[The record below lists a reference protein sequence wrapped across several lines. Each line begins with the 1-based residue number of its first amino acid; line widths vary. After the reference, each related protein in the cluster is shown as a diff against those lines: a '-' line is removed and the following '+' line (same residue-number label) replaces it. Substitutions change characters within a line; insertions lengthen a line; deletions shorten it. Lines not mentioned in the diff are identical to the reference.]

1 MEIIN
6 IQRHLAQQEKLYR
19 EARGDFSA
27 LLLQIALAAKMVAA
41 QVRRAGL
48 LNVLGN
54 AGAENVQGEE
64 QQKLDVLANEI
75 MKKVFLGIGYV
86 GGVASEEEEGIVE
99 IPEGLVEGK
108 YILVFDPLDG
118 SSNID
123 ANVSIGTIFSICRV
137 LGPGI
142 NGAEEH
148 DFLQPGR
155 QQVAAGYVLYGSST
169 MLVYTAGNG
178 VNGFTLDPSIGE
190 FVLSHE
196 DIRIPDRCQ
205 VYSANSS
212 NYPSWPEGARAF
224 ADHVFSRKEARYANT
239 KSRYV
244 GSLVADFHRNL
255 LYGGIFLYPE
265 DGKNPDGKLRLLYEC
280 NPLAFVAEQAGGAAS
295 SGKKRIL
302 DIQPKGLHQRVP
314 FITGGKQDVALYETF
329 YKGKR

>member
-6 IQRHLAQQEKLYR
+6 IQRHLSQQEKLYR
-19 EARGDFSA
+19 QARGDFTA
-27 LLLQIALAAKMVAA
+27 LLLQIALAAKMVSA

-48 LNVLGN
+48 LGVLGRV
-54 AGAENVQGEE
+54 GATNVQGED

-108 YILVFDPLDG
+108 YVLIFDPLDG

-123 ANVSIGTIFSICRV
+123 ANVSIGTIFSIYRM
-137 LGPGI
+137 LGGGVR
-142 NGAEEH
+142 GAEIH

-169 MLVYTAGNG
+169 MLVYTTGSG

-196 DIRIPDRCQ
+196 NIRIPERCQ
-205 VYSANSS
+205 VYSANAS
-212 NYPSWPEGARAF
+212 NYASWPPGVRAF
-224 ADHVFSRKEARYANT
+224 ADHVTRRADARYAET

-255 LYGGIFLYPE
+255 LYGGVFIYPE
-265 DGKNPDGKLRLLYEC
+265 DAHNPEGKLRLLYEC
-280 NPLAFVAEQAGGAAS
+280 NPLAFLAEEAGGAAS
-295 SGKKRIL
+295 DGRARVL
-302 DIQPKGLHQRVP
+302 DIQPTGLHQRCP
-314 FITGGKQDVALYETF
+314 FVVGNVQDVRLYEEML
-329 YKGKR
+329 G